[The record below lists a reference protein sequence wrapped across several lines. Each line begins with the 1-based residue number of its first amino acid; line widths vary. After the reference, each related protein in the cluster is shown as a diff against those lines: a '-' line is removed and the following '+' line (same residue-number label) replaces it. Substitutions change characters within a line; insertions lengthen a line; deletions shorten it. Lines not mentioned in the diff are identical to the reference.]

1 MRIIK
6 GRKRSKNKKPTLVLK
21 INVIQT
27 ENIEALKT
35 FNCNPVCFVTTNTFY
50 SQKTSKLK
58 NSNTHWNQTLKIKLP
73 RNPTSKWLRII
84 VYDVLPTGN
93 PPTTPNRSRTTT
105 ANTSTIALSNSGQNS
120 LSHSSR
126 NLNVTSKS
134 NQTSTSINSVS
145 SATTA
150 VGSYTGSSLSTSSS
164 GSMHKAKTNSYLYL
178 GETKFSLLDLF
189 KRRDTTTSYK
199 FSIEPQWYH
208 LYDMKR
214 GNRQNSSNSDYLV
227 GDILL
232 GFKLECNFKKM
243 PTFQA
248 FNSWRNDLNYY
259 LNGIDRSKARMRSS
273 SSLPPP
279 LEDMVSSSSDVSV
292 DEIQCEKSYSDSEL
306 AREEED
312 EEEEE
317 EGEDI
322 DAEDEIDDEESI
334 EDVNSGDSM
343 SIEKTYDTDN
353 DTAYDSISE
362 VVSLNDEELDILNDF
377 EDEDHSSA
385 TDMNVHDIDE
395 DKHISLSSMITALDE
410 YDVVE
415 PEDVERLPFVS
426 ENDITSVDD
435 EFENQRGSDEDFDIY
450 NEEKNEDT
458 DSQSNEYIGS
468 RLLHLQRG
476 KRKKAYANYIYRRA
490 KNNFFISKKEH
501 ATGVVFMH
509 IEAIKNLPAL
519 KNRLSKTNYEM
530 DPFIVI
536 SFGRRV
542 FKTSWRKHSLNPEF
556 NEYAAFEVFPHE
568 TNFAFSIKVVDKDS
582 FSFNDDVAKC
592 ELAWFDMLQQ
602 QQHENEWIPY
612 EIPLDLTVEP
622 KHAPKQPT
630 LYSHFKFVSYASLK
644 NNFWKEAV
652 NTSLDLEI
660 LDIVQVMLYLE
671 RLGSFT
677 VDDSFELFQHF
688 NKSGWAGESISR
700 SQLVE
705 GLQAWRKST
714 NFRRI
719 WTCPRCLRSCKP
731 TRNARRSKLVLEND
745 LITHFAICTFS
756 KEHKT
761 LKPSYVSSAFA
772 SKRWFSKVLIKLTYG
787 KYALGSNNANIL
799 VQDRDTGIIIEEK
812 ISAHVK
818 LGMRIIYN
826 GKSPESKKFRSLLK
840 TLSVRQGKKFDNTA
854 SAKQIEPF
862 IKFHSLDLS
871 QCRDKNFKTFNEFFY
886 RKLKP
891 GSRLPESHNKEIFF
905 SPADSR
911 CTVFSTIQESK
922 EIWIKGRKFSIK
934 KLANNYSPEIFNDS
948 KCSIGIFRLAP
959 QDYHRFHSPCNG
971 KIGKPIYLDG
981 EYYTVNPM
989 AVRSELDVFCENI
1002 RVIIPIDS
1010 PQFGKLLYIPIGAMM
1025 VGSILLTCKENDLV
1039 EGGQELGYFKFG
1051 GSTIVIVI
1059 PHDNFMFDSDL
1070 VKNSSER
1077 IETLVKVGMS
1087 IGHTSNVSEL
1097 KRVRI
1102 KVDDPR
1108 KIEQI
1113 KRTISVSDENARNV
1127 GNATWEYHTLR
1138 EMMNRGFTE
1147 I

>member
-6 GRKRSKNKKPTLVLK
+6 SKKRGKNKKPTLSLK
-21 INVIQT
+21 IHVIQA
-27 ENIEALKT
+27 ENIEALKA

-50 SQKTSKLK
+50 SQKTTKLK

-73 RNPTSKWLRII
+73 RNPTSEWLRVI
-84 VYDVLPTGN
+84 VYDALPTGN
-93 PPTTPNRSRTTT
+93 PPATLNKSRTTT
-105 ANTSTIALSNSGQNS
+105 ANTSTATLSNSAQNS
-120 LSHSSR
+120 HSQSSR
-126 NLNVTSKS
+126 NLNATSKG
-134 NQTSTSINSVS
+134 NQTSSSVNSMS
-145 SATTA
+145 STATATTSHSA
-150 VGSYTGSSLSTSSS
+150 SSLSTPSS
-164 GSMHKAKTNSYLYL
+164 GSMHKNKTNSYLYL
-178 GETKFSLLDLF
+178 GEARISLLEMF
-189 KRRDTTTSYK
+189 KRKDTTTSYK

-214 GNRQNSSNSDYLV
+214 GKKQNCSNSDCLV

-232 GFKLECNFKKM
+232 EFKLECNFKKM

-248 FNSWRNDLNYY
+248 FSCWRNDLNNY
-259 LNGIDRSKARMRSS
+259 LGSVDRNKARMRSS

-279 LEDMVSSSSDVSV
+279 LEDMLNNSSGVSGI
-292 DEIQCEKSYSDSEL
+292 EIQREKPYSDTEL
-306 AREEED
+306 AQEGDMEEEED
-312 EEEEE
+312 IE
-317 EGEDI
+317 
-322 DAEDEIDDEESI
+322 AENETYDEEYI
-334 EDVNSGDSM
+334 DDVNSSDSM
-343 SIEKTYDTDN
+343 STGRRYDIDN
-353 DTAYDSISE
+353 DTVYDSISE

-377 EDEDHSSA
+377 EDADHSSVV
-385 TDMNVHDIDE
+385 DMNVRDIDE
-395 DKHISLSSMITALDE
+395 DAHISLSSMITALDE

-415 PEDVERLPFVS
+415 PEDVVGLPAMS

-435 EFENQRGSDEDFDIY
+435 EESENQRGSDEEFDIY
-450 NEEKNEDT
+450 NEDENEDS

-468 RLLHLQRG
+468 RLLHLQKG
-476 KRKKAYANYIYRRA
+476 KHKKSYASYLYRRA
-490 KNNFFISKKEH
+490 KSNFFISKREH
-501 ATGVVFMH
+501 AMGVVFMH

-519 KNRLSKTNYEM
+519 RNRLSKTNYEM

-542 FKTSWRKHSLNPEF
+542 FKTSWRKHTLNPEF

-592 ELAWFDMLQQ
+592 ELAWFDMLRQ

-612 EIPLDLTVEP
+612 EIPLNLTVEP
-622 KHAPKQPT
+622 AYSPKQPT
-630 LYSHFKFVSYASLK
+630 LYSHFKYVSYTSLK
-644 NNFWKEAV
+644 NSFWKEAV
-652 NTSLDLEI
+652 DTSVNLEK

-677 VDDSFELFQHF
+677 MANSFELFQHF
-688 NKSGWAGESISR
+688 NKSAWAGESITR

-705 GLQAWRKST
+705 GLQLWRKST

-719 WTCPRCLRSCKP
+719 WTCPRCSRSCKS

-772 SKRWFSKVLIKLTYG
+772 SKRWFSRVLIKLTYG

-840 TLSVRQGKKFDNTA
+840 TLSVRQGKKFDSTA

-871 QCRDKNFKTFNEFFY
+871 QCRDNDFKTFNEFFY

-891 GSRLPESHNKEIFF
+891 GSRLPESTNKEIFF

-934 KLANNYSPEIFNDS
+934 KLANKYKPETFSDS

-971 KIGKPIYLDG
+971 KVGKPIYVDG

-989 AVRSELDVFCENI
+989 AVRSELDVFGENI

-1025 VGSILLTCKENDLV
+1025 VGSILLTCKENDAV
-1039 EGGQELGYFKFG
+1039 ESGQELGYFKFG

-1059 PHDNFMFDSDL
+1059 PHKNFMFDSDL
-1070 VKNSSER
+1070 VKNSSEC

-1087 IGHTSNVSEL
+1087 IGHTSNVNEL

-1102 KVDDPR
+1102 KVEDPK
-1108 KIEQI
+1108 KIERI
-1113 KRTISVSDENARNV
+1113 KRTISVSDENARDA
-1127 GNATWEYHTLR
+1127 GNASWEYHTLR
-1138 EMMNRGFTE
+1138 EMMNKGFTE
-1147 I
+1147 L

>member
-6 GRKRSKNKKPTLVLK
+6 GRKRGKNKKPTLILK
-21 INVIQT
+21 IHVIQA

-50 SQKTSKLK
+50 SQKTNKLK
-58 NSNTHWNQTLKIKLP
+58 NSNTHWNQTLRIKLP
-73 RNPTSKWLRII
+73 RNPTSEWLRII
-84 VYDVLPTGN
+84 VYDALPTGA
-93 PPTTPNRSRTTT
+93 PPTTPSRPRTTT
-105 ANTSTIALSNSGQNS
+105 ANTSSSTLSNSGLS
-120 LSHSSR
+120 SHSHSSR
-126 NLNVTSKS
+126 NLNVTSKG

-145 SATTA
+145 SSATPA
-150 VGSYTGSSLSTSSS
+150 PSHSSSSLSTTGP
-164 GSMHKAKTNSYLYL
+164 GSTHKNRINSYLYL
-178 GETKFSLLDLF
+178 GEAKISLLDLF
-189 KRRDTTTSYK
+189 KRKDTTTSYK
-199 FSIEPQWYH
+199 FSIEAQRYH
-208 LYDMKR
+208 LYDMK
-214 GNRQNSSNSDYLV
+214 GGKDQDSLNCNFLV

-232 GFKLECNFKKM
+232 GFKLECNVKRT

-248 FNSWRNDLNYY
+248 FNAWRNELNTY
-259 LNGIDRSKARMRSS
+259 LGRIDRNKARMRSS

-279 LEDMVSSSSDVSV
+279 LEDMLSNSSAVSGN
-292 DEIQCEKSYSDSEL
+292 EIRREKPYSDTDL
-306 AREEED
+306 AHD
-312 EEEEE
+312 EEVN
-317 EGEDI
+317 
-322 DAEDEIDDEESI
+322 AEDEIDAEESI
-334 EDVNSGDSM
+334 EDMNSSG
-343 SIEKTYDTDN
+343 SICTGRRYDIDN
-353 DTAYDSISE
+353 DTIFDSISE

-377 EDEDHSSA
+377 EEADHPNVP
-385 TDMNVHDIDE
+385 DINVHDIDE
-395 DKHISLSSMITALDE
+395 DTRISLSSMITALDE
-410 YDVVE
+410 YDIVE
-415 PEDVERLPFVS
+415 PEDVAKLPAMS

-435 EFENQRGSDEDFDIY
+435 EESENQQESDEEFDIY
-450 NEEKNEDT
+450 NEDEREDS
-458 DSQSNEYIGS
+458 DSQSKEYIGS

-476 KRKKAYANYIYRRA
+476 KHNKSYANYLYRRA
-490 KNNFFISKKEH
+490 KSNFFISKKEH
-501 ATGVVFMH
+501 AMGVVFMH
-509 IEAIKNLPAL
+509 IGAIKNLPAL
-519 KNRLSKTNYEM
+519 RNRLSKTNYEM

-542 FKTSWRKHSLNPEF
+542 FKTSWRKHTLNPEF

-622 KHAPKQPT
+622 AHAPKQPV
-630 LYSHFKFVSYASLK
+630 LYSSFKYVSYPFLK
-644 NNFWKEAV
+644 KSFWKEAV
-652 NTSLDLEI
+652 DTSVNLER
-660 LDIVQVMLYLE
+660 LDIIQVMLYLE

-677 VDDSFELFQHF
+677 MADSFELFQHF
-688 NKSGWAGESISR
+688 NKSAWAGQSITR

-705 GLQAWRKST
+705 GLQSWRKST
-714 NFRRI
+714 NFKRI
-719 WTCPRCLRSCKP
+719 WTCPRCMRSCKP

-840 TLSVRQGKKFDNTA
+840 TLSIRQGKKFDSTA

-871 QCRDKNFKTFNEFFY
+871 QCRDKDFKTFNEFFY

-891 GSRLPESHNKEIFF
+891 GSRLPESNNKEILF

-911 CTVFSTIQESK
+911 CTVFPTIQESK
-922 EIWIKGRKFSIK
+922 EIWVKGRKFSIK
-934 KLANNYSPEIFNDS
+934 KLANNYNPETFNDNN
-948 KCSIGIFRLAP
+948 CSIGIFRLAP

-971 KIGKPIYLDG
+971 TIGKPVYVDG

-989 AVRSELDVFCENI
+989 AVRSELDVFGENI

-1025 VGSILLTCKENDLV
+1025 VGSILLTCKENDVV
-1039 EGGQELGYFKFG
+1039 ESGQELGYFKFG
-1051 GSTIVIVI
+1051 GSTIIIII
-1059 PHDNFMFDSDL
+1059 PHNNFMFDSDL

-1087 IGHTSNVSEL
+1087 IGHTSNVNEL
-1097 KRVRI
+1097 KRIRI
-1102 KVDDPR
+1102 KVDDPK
-1108 KIEQI
+1108 KIERI
-1113 KRTISVSDENARNV
+1113 KRTISVSDENAKSTGNV
-1127 GNATWEYHTLR
+1127 TWEYHTLR
-1138 EMMNRGFTE
+1138 EMMNKDFAGL
-1147 I
+1147 

>member
-6 GRKRSKNKKPTLVLK
+6 SRKRGKNKKPTLILK
-21 INVIQT
+21 VHVIQA
-27 ENIEALKT
+27 ENIDAIKT

-50 SQKTSKLK
+50 SQKTNKLK

-73 RNPTSKWLRII
+73 RSPKSEWLRII
-84 VYDVLPTGN
+84 VYDALPTGTA
-93 PPTTPNRSRTTT
+93 PTTPNKSRTTT
-105 ANTSTIALSNSGQNS
+105 ANTSTTTLSNSGQNS
-120 LSHSSR
+120 QSHSSR
-126 NLNVTSKS
+126 NLTLTSKS
-134 NQTSTSINSVS
+134 NQTSTSINSAS
-145 SATTA
+145 TTTA
-150 VGSYTGSSLSTSSS
+150 TAASNSAPSLSTSNS
-164 GSMHKAKTNSYLYL
+164 GSTHKTKMSSYLYL
-178 GETKFSLLDLF
+178 GEAKISLLDLF

-208 LYDMKR
+208 LFDRKR
-214 GNRQNSSNSDYLV
+214 GIQQNQSSSDCFV

-232 GFKLECNFKKM
+232 GFKLECNVKKI

-248 FNSWRNDLNYY
+248 FNSWRNDLNDY
-259 LNGIDRSKARMRSS
+259 LGKIDRNKARMRSS

-279 LEDMVSSSSDVSV
+279 LEDMPSNSSGFSEQ
-292 DEIQCEKSYSDSEL
+292 EISCKKAYSDNEL
-306 AREEED
+306 VH

-317 EGEDI
+317 EEEEADI
-322 DAEDEIDDEESI
+322 EDEIDDEDSI
-334 EDVNSGDSM
+334 EDENSSDSM
-343 SIEKTYDTDN
+343 SIERTYDIDN
-353 DTAYDSISE
+353 DTVYDSMSE
-362 VVSLNDEELDILNDF
+362 VVSLNDEGLEILNDF
-377 EDEDHSSA
+377 EDADNSSMA
-385 TDMNVHDIDE
+385 DINVHEIDE
-395 DKHISLSSMITALDE
+395 ETCMSLSSMITALDE

-415 PEDVERLPFVS
+415 PEDVRRFPVAS
-426 ENDITSVDD
+426 ENEITSMDDD
-435 EFENQRGSDEDFDIY
+435 ESENQRGSDEEFDIY
-450 NEEKNEDT
+450 NEDKNEDT
-458 DSQSNEYIGS
+458 DSRSNEYIGS

-476 KRKKAYANYIYRRA
+476 KRNRSYASYLHKRA
-490 KNNFFISKKEH
+490 KSNFFISKKEH
-501 ATGVVFMH
+501 AMGVVFMH

-519 KNRLSKTNYEM
+519 RNRLSKTNYEM

-542 FKTSWRKHSLNPEF
+542 FKTSWRKHTLNPEF

-568 TNFAFSIKVVDKDS
+568 TNFAFNIKVVDKDS
-582 FSFNDDVAKC
+582 FSFNDDVAIC

-602 QQHENEWIPY
+602 QQHQNEWIPY

-622 KHAPKQPT
+622 AYAPKQAT
-630 LYSHFKFVSYASLK
+630 LYSHFKYASYSSLK

-652 NTSLDLEI
+652 NTSITLEK

-671 RLGSFT
+671 RLGSFAMT
-677 VDDSFELFQHF
+677 DSFELFQHF
-688 NKSGWAGESISR
+688 DKLVWAGETITR
-700 SQLVE
+700 SQLIE
-705 GLQAWRKST
+705 GLQTWRKST

-772 SKRWFSKVLIKLTYG
+772 SKRWFSKILIKLTYG

-840 TLSVRQGKKFDNTA
+840 TLSVRQGKKFDSTA

-862 IKFHSLDLS
+862 VKFHSLDLS
-871 QCRDKNFKTFNEFFY
+871 QCRDRDFKTFNEFFY

-891 GSRLPESHNKEIFF
+891 GSRLPESTSKEIFF

-922 EIWIKGRKFSIK
+922 EIWIKGRKFSIN
-934 KLANNYSPEIFNDS
+934 KLASDYSSEIFNDN

-971 KIGKPIYLDG
+971 KIGKPIYVDG

-989 AVRSELDVFCENI
+989 AVRSELDVFGENI
-1002 RVIIPIDS
+1002 RVVIPIDS
-1010 PQFGKLLYIPIGAMM
+1010 PEFGKLLYIPIGAMM
-1025 VGSILLTCKENDLV
+1025 VGSILLTCKENDVV
-1039 EGGQELGYFKFG
+1039 ESGQELGYFKFG

-1059 PHDNFMFDSDL
+1059 QQDNFMFDSDL

-1087 IGHTSNVSEL
+1087 IGHTSSVNEL
-1097 KRVRI
+1097 KRIRI
-1102 KVDDPR
+1102 KVDDPK
-1108 KIEQI
+1108 KIERI
-1113 KRTISVSDENARNV
+1113 KRTISVSDENARDA
-1127 GNATWEYHTLR
+1127 GNATWEYNTLQ
-1138 EMMNRGFTE
+1138 EMMNKSFAE
-1147 I
+1147 L